1 MEPPQDSTETVSQ
14 PSSLP
19 PYDGKQEAA
28 DRVRALIERDDHQA
42 AVEVLGHMYTE
53 DQGLCL
59 AELNRS
65 QRNDILSVLTPEH
78 TAHIL
83 QHLSPQEASQLA
95 EGVDTDILVGIL
107 DASRPDVAADVIRH
121 LPRQQSDQVQA
132 AMSRVEA
139 VRPLLQYPTGSAGGL
154 MITEFP
160 IVNRDA
166 SAASALDI
174 VRLRGDAAESVG
186 AVLLV
191 DAHHHL
197 SGSISIVRLALAR
210 PDTVVSQIA
219 DTQLQSVEPLT
230 DQEECAR
237 LMGRYSLHYIPVAE
251 PEGRLVG
258 VILGEDLVD
267 VVEEEATEDMYNMAG
282 IPGERVMGPI
292 GVSIVRRLPWLYIN
306 LGTAFLAALVIS
318 AFESTIAR
326 FVALAVFLP
335 VVAGQGGIGGTQT
348 LTLVVRSM
356 ALGELTGR
364 RGMRLLSREVALGLI
379 HGVLLG
385 VGVAVVAGLWKGSP
399 MLGLVLGLAMLG
411 NMLVAG
417 LAGAGV
423 PLLLR
428 RLRLD
433 PAVAS
438 AVIVTTFTDVIGF
451 AIFLGLATAMIG
463 TLT

>member
-1 MEPPQDSTETVSQ
+1 MDPRRNPADTLVEPSAPQPDDERELAERFRSLINEAETQ
-14 PSSLP
+14 T
-19 PYDGKQEAA
+19 
-28 DRVRALIERDDHQA
+28 AL
-42 AVEVLGHMYTE
+42 AVLDEMHTA
-53 DQGLCL
+53 DQGLVL
-59 AELNRS
+59 LELNRS
-65 QRNDILSVLTPEH
+65 QRNTVLGLLEPQR

-83 QHLSPQEASQLA
+83 DHLSPQETSQLA
-95 EGVDTDILVGIL
+95 VGIDVDILSDIL
-107 DASRPDVAADVIRH
+107 DASSPDVAADVLRF
-121 LPRQQSDQVQA
+121 LPRQQSDQVRA
-132 AMSRVEA
+132 MMSRLDA
-139 VRPLLQYPTGSAGGL
+139 VSPLLQYPASSAGSL
-154 MITEFP
+154 MTTDYPE
-160 IVNRDA
+160 VNMNA

-174 VRLRGDAAESVG
+174 VRLRGAAAESLG

-191 DAHHHL
+191 DAHRRL
-197 SGSISIVRLALAR
+197 YGSISIVRLAIAR
-210 PDTVVSQIA
+210 PDMVVSEIA
-219 DTQLQSVEPLT
+219 DTPVQSVAPLT

-237 LMGRYSLHYIPVAE
+237 LMERYSLRYIPVSE

-267 VVEEEATEDMYNMAG
+267 VAVEEATEDMYNMAG
-282 IPGERVMGPI
+282 IPGERVMGPL
-292 GVSIVRRLPWLYIN
+292 GASVAHRLPWLYIN

-326 FVALAVFLP
+326 VVALAVFLP

-356 ALGELTGR
+356 ALGELPGR
-364 RGMRLLSREVALGLI
+364 RGVRLLVREVALGLV
-379 HGVLLG
+379 HGILLG
-385 VGVAVVAGLWKGSP
+385 LAVALVAGLWKGSP
-399 MLGLVLGLAMLG
+399 FLGLVLGLAMLV

-438 AVIVTTFTDVIGF
+438 AVIVTTFTDLAGF
-451 AIFLGLATAMIG
+451 AIFLGLATAMISA
-463 TLT
+463 LT

>member
-1 MEPPQDSTETVSQ
+1 MDPRRNP
-14 PSSLP
+14 
-19 PYDGKQEAA
+19 A
-28 DRVRALIERDDHQA
+28 DALIEPSAPQPDDERELAERFRSLINEAETQTA
-42 AVEVLGHMYTE
+42 LAVLDQMHTA
-53 DQGLCL
+53 DQGLSL
-59 AELNRS
+59 LELNRS
-65 QRNDILSVLTPEH
+65 QRNTVLSLLEPQR

-83 QHLSPQEASQLA
+83 DYLSPQEASQLA
-95 EGVDTDILVGIL
+95 VGIDVDILSDIL
-107 DASRPDVAADVIRH
+107 DASSPEVAADVLRF
-121 LPRQQSDQVQA
+121 LPRQQSDQVRA
-132 AMSRVEA
+132 MMSRLEA
-139 VRPLLQYPTGSAGGL
+139 VSPLLQYPASSAGSL
-154 MITEFP
+154 MTTNYPE
-160 IVNRDA
+160 VNMNA

-174 VRLRGDAAESVG
+174 VRLRGAAAESLG

-191 DAHHHL
+191 DAHRRL
-197 SGSISIVRLALAR
+197 YGSISIVRLAIAR
-210 PDTVVSQIA
+210 PDIVVSEIA
-219 DTQLQSVEPLT
+219 DTPVQSVAPLT

-237 LMGRYSLHYIPVAE
+237 LMERYSLRYIPVSE

-267 VVEEEATEDMYNMAG
+267 VAVEEATEDMYNMAG
-282 IPGERVMGPI
+282 IPGERVMGPL
-292 GVSIVRRLPWLYIN
+292 GASVAHRLPWLYIN

-326 FVALAVFLP
+326 VVALAVFLP

-356 ALGELTGR
+356 ALGELPGR
-364 RGMRLLSREVALGLI
+364 RGVRLLVREVALGLV
-379 HGVLLG
+379 HGILLG
-385 VGVAVVAGLWKGSP
+385 LAVALVAGLWKGSP
-399 MLGLVLGLAMLG
+399 FLGLVLGLAMLV

-438 AVIVTTFTDVIGF
+438 AVIVTTFTDLAGF
-451 AIFLGLATAMIG
+451 AIFLGLATAMISA
-463 TLT
+463 LT